1 MKSKI
6 IETAEAVINA
16 PLVHQV
22 SGGCL
27 VATALRASTGLRSP
41 LILGIAFLAGVGA
54 VTEGIRN
61 ERSRG
66 NGRGSSSS

>member
-6 IETAEAVINA
+6 IETASAVVNA

-27 VATALRASTGLRSP
+27 VATALRASTGVRSP
-41 LILGIAFLAGVGA
+41 LILGLAFLAGVGA
-54 VTEGIRN
+54 ITEGMRN
-61 ERSRG
+61 ERSNRD
-66 NGRGSSSS
+66 GRGSSSS

>member
-6 IETAEAVINA
+6 IDTAEAVISA

-27 VATALRASTGLRSP
+27 VATAFRAATGVRSP
-41 LILGIAFLAGVGA
+41 LILGLAFLAGVGA

-61 ERSRG
+61 ERSNRD
-66 NGRGSSSS
+66 GRGSSSS